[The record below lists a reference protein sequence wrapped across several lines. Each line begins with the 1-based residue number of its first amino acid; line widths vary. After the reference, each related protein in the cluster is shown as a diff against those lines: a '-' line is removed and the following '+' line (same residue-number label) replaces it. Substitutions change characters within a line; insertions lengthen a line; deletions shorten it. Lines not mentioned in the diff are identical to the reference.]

1 MSVVVKDLVKY
12 YGDNKALNG
21 LCFEAEKGSITGFL
35 GPNGAGKTTTMKII
49 SGYLIADQGAVTING
64 LNLFEEPIQGR
75 RKIGYLP
82 ENNPL
87 YPALYVPEYLRSMGK
102 PYNVTQLEK
111 RVKFLIERV
120 GLAEHQHK
128 KIGALSKGLKQ
139 RVGLARTLLHDPEIL
154 ILDEP
159 TTGLDPNQLVEI
171 RNLIVEL
178 GQEKTIILSTHIM
191 QEIQAICQKAVVISQ
206 GKLVA
211 NLNVKELHTQNSL
224 THIEFEFAN
233 PIHIKILKNLPEI
246 DDIQEISK
254 TVVKVGATDERKAKI
269 AVFNAAFQLNNPL
282 LKIQTIQTNMEKVFQ
297 ELTQK

>member
-102 PYNVTQLEK
+102 PYKVTQLEK

-211 NLNVKELHTQNSL
+211 NLNVNELHTQNSL

>member
-211 NLNVKELHTQNSL
+211 NLNVNELHTQNSL

>member
-102 PYNVTQLEK
+102 PYKVTQLEK

-211 NLNVKELHTQNSL
+211 NLNVNELHTQNSL

-233 PIHIKILKNLPEI
+233 PIHLKILKNLPEI

>member
-102 PYNVTQLEK
+102 PYKVTQLEK

-211 NLNVKELHTQNSL
+211 NLNVNELHTQNSL

-233 PIHIKILKNLPEI
+233 PIHLKILKNLPEI

-282 LKIQTIQTNMEKVFQ
+282 LNIQTIQTNMEKVFQ

>member
-21 LCFEAEKGSITGFL
+21 LSFEAEKGSITGFL

-102 PYNVTQLEK
+102 PYKVTQLEK

>member
-1 MSVVVKDLVKY
+1 MSVVVKDLVKF
-12 YGDNKALNG
+12 YGNNKALNG
-21 LCFEAEKGSITGFL
+21 LSFEAEKGSITGFL

-102 PYNVTQLEK
+102 PYKVTQLEK

-211 NLNVKELHTQNSL
+211 NLNVNELHTQNSL
-224 THIEFEFAN
+224 TYIEFEFAN

-254 TVVKVGATDERKAKI
+254 TLVKVGATDERKAKI

>member
-21 LCFEAEKGSITGFL
+21 LSFEAEKGSITGFL

-102 PYNVTQLEK
+102 PYKVTQLEK

-211 NLNVKELHTQNSL
+211 NLNVNELHTQNSL

>member
-21 LCFEAEKGSITGFL
+21 LSFEAEKGSITGFL

-211 NLNVKELHTQNSL
+211 NLNVNELHTQNSL

>member
-102 PYNVTQLEK
+102 PYKVTQLEK

-154 ILDEP
+154 ILDGP

-211 NLNVKELHTQNSL
+211 NLNVNELHTQNSL

-233 PIHIKILKNLPEI
+233 PIHLKILKNLPEI

>member
-1 MSVVVKDLVKY
+1 
-12 YGDNKALNG
+12 
-21 LCFEAEKGSITGFL
+21 L

-102 PYNVTQLEK
+102 PYKVTQLEK

-211 NLNVKELHTQNSL
+211 NLNVNELHTQNSL

>member
-102 PYNVTQLEK
+102 PYKVTQLEK